1 VASVSAMVL
10 DGIRRLALAD
20 LDEPALERLAAHGED
35 LFVERKQAIP
45 SDGIGRTVAAFAN
58 SLGGWLLLGVADN
71 GTPVGFNPPG
81 RADPQAYIGQLLA
94 AEVDPLPPYLA
105 AVRRIK
111 GTAIVVVRVFE
122 SADTPHLLRTTG
134 ALVIRTPKG
143 TEAVT
148 DQRLLLEL
156 ARRGEDAL
164 LRAMSTRIGSGLI
177 TRELATPDHPPDIAV
192 DDTGVAVAVRA
203 ALLTLAPQ
211 FSDWAIGREAAETAV
226 NVAGQLAV
234 RVGIAANADEPDP
247 RGRGVVARWRGGHHY
262 PVAGTIAID
271 AGGTVGARI
280 GRDPIGEEG
289 GPNRLDRLN
298 LGAIHQRH
306 VLPLV
311 ESVCDVLHRAEATGR
326 STWRLDITLPP
337 NYRIEGTARTPRRFF
352 ASAQLTL
359 PAEDDAQ
366 RTIAR
371 QWSREYARESGLP
384 EWRDR

>member
-1 VASVSAMVL
+1 MVL
-10 DGIRRLALAD
+10 DGIRRLAVGD

-45 SDGIGRTVAAFAN
+45 NDGIGRTVAAFAN
-58 SLGGWLLLGVADN
+58 SLGGWLLLGVADD
-71 GTPVGFNPPG
+71 GTPVGFSPPG

-105 AVRRIK
+105 AVRQIK
-111 GTAIVVVRVFE
+111 GMPILVVRVFE

-143 TEAVT
+143 TETVT

-156 ARRGEDAL
+156 ARRGEEAL
-164 LRAMSTRIGSGLI
+164 LRAMSTRLGSDLI

-192 DDTGVAVAVRA
+192 ADTGVAVVVRA

-211 FSDWAIGREAAETAV
+211 FSDWAIRREAAEIAV
-226 NVAGQLAV
+226 NVASQLAA
-234 RVGIAANADEPDP
+234 RIGITINANEPDP
-247 RGRGVVARWRGGHHY
+247 RGRGVLARWRGGQHY
-262 PVAGTIAID
+262 PVAGAVAID
-271 AGGTVGARI
+271 AGGTVGARL

-289 GPNRLDRLN
+289 SPNHLDRLT

-311 ESVCDVLHRAEATGR
+311 ESVADVLHRAEATGR
-326 STWRLDITLPP
+326 TTWRLDITLPA
-337 NYRIEGTARTPRRFF
+337 NYRIEGTKRAPRRFY
-352 ASAQLTL
+352 ASAQVTL
-359 PAEDDAQ
+359 PADDDTQ
-366 RTIAR
+366 RALAR
-371 QWSREYARESGLP
+371 QWSREYARESGVP
-384 EWRDR
+384 EWHDG